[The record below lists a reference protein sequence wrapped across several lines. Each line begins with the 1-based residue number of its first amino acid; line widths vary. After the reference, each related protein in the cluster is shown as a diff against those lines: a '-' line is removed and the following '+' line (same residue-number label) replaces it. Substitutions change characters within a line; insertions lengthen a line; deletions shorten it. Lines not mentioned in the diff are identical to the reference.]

1 MDIKRIL
8 WASDGSKESEE
19 ALRYVALFASTYG
32 SRIIGLNVIQP
43 VDLIGLKVPPE
54 VRKELFSI
62 QTVLEKREYE
72 RMNRSLEQ
80 LKPKG
85 IKWDIRVETGVP
97 HEEILRVASEEKVDL
112 IAMGKRG
119 LGLID
124 RVLIGSTALKVLRN
138 SEWPVL
144 AVKDGDGKDPVE
156 IHRILVPI
164 DISEE
169 LDSALNY
176 AMDLAERIN
185 AAIAVV
191 YILRL
196 EAYAYEIPSSVL
208 AEDLMSVLEYLIGLA
223 SDRLS
228 KRVEE
233 IRLKRAAVNE
243 GVAGLEIRTEVIHG
257 INPAVSLVDYA
268 SSNGIDLIVINT
280 HGRKGVRRLFL
291 GSVTEKVIQESH
303 CPVLAIKP

>member
-156 IHRILVPI
+156 IRRILVPI

-243 GVAGLEIRTEVIHG
+243 GVARLEIRTEVIHG

>member
-1 MDIKRIL
+1 
-8 WASDGSKESEE
+8 
-19 ALRYVALFASTYG
+19 
-32 SRIIGLNVIQP
+32 
-43 VDLIGLKVPPE
+43 
-54 VRKELFSI
+54 
-62 QTVLEKREYE
+62 
-72 RMNRSLEQ
+72 
-80 LKPKG
+80 
-85 IKWDIRVETGVP
+85 
-97 HEEILRVASEEKVDL
+97 
-112 IAMGKRG
+112 
-119 LGLID
+119 
-124 RVLIGSTALKVLRN
+124 

>member
-176 AMDLAERIN
+176 AMDLAERIG

-233 IRLKRAAVNE
+233 IRLKRAAVNK

-280 HGRKGVRRLFL
+280 HGRKGAKRLFL